1 MIICLYVKKK
11 KHVLELNV
19 KSLDYIGIEY
29 DISSKIIT
37 FCCKNFEKATG
48 VRQKIAFHSLD
59 EIDKVKNLKNYDF
72 FLKLYCKK
80 KL

>member
-1 MIICLYVKKK
+1 MTGFLNGDHLSLCEKK

-37 FCCKNFEKATG
+37 FCCKNFEKALMWG
-48 VRQKIAFHSLD
+48 
-59 EIDKVKNLKNYDF
+59 
-72 FLKLYCKK
+72 K
-80 KL
+80 KLLSIPSMKLTKLKI